1 MLMGL
6 EDQLVR
12 DSRSFGRR
20 KDLNG
25 RWSILQYP
33 QPMRTQVLDL
43 DLGPRRSHHPQ
54 ILLHLA
60 ILNKAQTSIT
70 HKHSKQSLLLGI
82 IQRKHPI
89 GINMLQFER
98 LLHILNF
105 TLRQF
110 LLLIIDI
117 LNTIIPIYD
126 R

>member
-1 MLMGL
+1 MGL

-20 KDLNG
+20 KNLNG
-25 RWSILQYP
+25 RWSILQHP
-33 QPMRTQVLDL
+33 QSMRTQVLDL
-43 DLGPRRSHHPQ
+43 NLRTRRSHHPQ

-60 ILNKAQTSIT
+60 ILNKTQTSIA

-89 GINMLQFER
+89 GINMLQLER
-98 LLHILNF
+98 LLHIPNLTF
-105 TLRQF
+105 RQF
-110 LLLIIDI
+110 FLLIIDI
-117 LNTIIPIYD
+117 LNTIISIYD